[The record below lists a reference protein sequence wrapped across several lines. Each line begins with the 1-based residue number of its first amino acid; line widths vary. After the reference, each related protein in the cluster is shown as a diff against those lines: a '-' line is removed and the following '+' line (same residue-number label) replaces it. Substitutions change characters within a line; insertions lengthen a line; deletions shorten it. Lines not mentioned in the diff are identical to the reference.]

1 MSDDLGSPWEHL
13 SGASSFQ
20 SATASHKSR
29 FAHVP
34 PIPDSPGS
42 SLCSLGLPRLIPIKV
57 TGVWFRS
64 RLATS

>member
-42 SLCSLGLPRLIPIKV
+42 SLCSLGLPRV
-57 TGVWFRS
+57 FHDWFR
-64 RLATS
+64 